1 MFGHNISEQE
11 DISLDIFISDFKLR
25 GSGLLMQT
33 QASGISEEEPQV
45 LSQFVHLSIQEF
57 LAMAGLLKE
66 SPDQVRKTLK
76 RLAKSEQFNMALL
89 FLYGLAF
96 NSNNE
101 TVREISTAVGGQL
114 PQRKELQQLLLEAVG
129 VGNKSR
135 FRRLPNRPV
144 NSPGFSLSLTDFGL
158 ISRPNS
164 YVSKTKKLDTVLN
177 LTDFNIS
184 MLTGLS

>member
-1 MFGHNISEQE
+1 MFHMLSLKCGEVYKKYNILDHITYPLVLFD
-11 DISLDIFISDFKLR
+11 DISLDIFISVPNLTGF
-25 GSGLLMQT
+25 GLMVQT
-33 QASGISEEEPQV
+33 NVSSLGISEKEHQV

-66 SPDQVRKTLK
+66 SPDQVRKTLTQ
-76 RLAKSEQFNMALL
+76 LTKSGQFNMALL

-114 PQRKELQQLLLEAVG
+114 PQRKELQQILLEAVG

-135 FRRLPNRPV
+135 F
-144 NSPGFSLSLTDFGL
+144 
-158 ISRPNS
+158 
-164 YVSKTKKLDTVLN
+164 K
-177 LTDFNIS
+177 
-184 MLTGLS
+184 